1 MAENRR
7 FSAGTFVA
15 LSHMLKGDN
24 LMRRIAGGCVIALG
38 LAVVAGCGG
47 GSPSSPAP
55 NPSGPTTIN
64 IVGER
69 GGQSFSP
76 NPAQVAGEMVIF
88 RNTDSVV
95 HRVRL
100 NDLSIDTGDI
110 APGASSAPVRM
121 PAAGTNYHCFLHPA
135 MVGAVG
141 SSNTAPP
148 PCTGVYC

>member
-1 MAENRR
+1 MRIIAVGAAALMTL
-7 FSAGTFVA
+7 AGVA
-15 LSHMLKGDN
+15 S
-24 LMRRIAGGCVIALG
+24 
-38 LAVVAGCGG
+38 CGG
-47 GSPSSPAP
+47 GSSPSSPAP
-55 NPSGPTTIN
+55 SGPVTIN

-76 NPAQVAGEMVIF
+76 NPALVAGQTVVF

-110 APGASSAPVRM
+110 APGATSRAVNM

-141 SSNTAPP
+141 SSNSGPP